1 MCNRIRG
8 HLALNL
14 KWRYA
19 CEVFILH
26 RKQGHRQTLEK
37 EGGWG
42 GGGGGVLG
50 SEWESATP
58 VHDKCQ
64 ECSVK
69 AVARIEEETIH
80 MTNSPMRKCF
90 GMYYFNQLGTGHG
103 IGELYSF
110 LCTVRFQISVH
121 FSQILCEYCRAGTI
135 FQSVNSHVPYV
146 SQGLYNRRFHASL
159 PYSQKINLAEKLYL
173 ANGD

>member
-1 MCNRIRG
+1 MLAKFSSYIGNRGIGKPWKR
-8 HLALNL
+8 
-14 KWRYA
+14 R
-19 CEVFILH
+19 V
-26 RKQGHRQTLEK
+26 
-37 EGGWG
+37 

-58 VHDKCQ
+58 VHDKC
-64 ECSVK
+64 SVK
-69 AVARIEEETIH
+69 AVACIEEETIH

-110 LCTVRFQISVH
+110 LCTVRFHLTPISVH

-135 FQSVNSHVPYV
+135 FIITV
-146 SQGLYNRRFHASL
+146 G
-159 PYSQKINLAEKLYL
+159 
-173 ANGD
+173 